1 MPYADGWT
9 KPLRGAIPR
18 IVAAAAACSAQGFQA
33 GTQLWLFATQ
43 QQAADCVAEPGAQAC
58 PEYRAGLGEAT
69 SNFALPVLWPGDA
82 NRAKA
87 LAPTGAQS
95 SAWRDLGRGCDAV
108 AGAPITSLKL
118 AVFGW
123 GGRARSKT
131 ARAQ

>member
-1 MPYADGWT
+1 M
-9 KPLRGAIPR
+9 
-18 IVAAAAACSAQGFQA
+18 AAAAACSAQGFQA
-33 GTQLWLFATQ
+33 GTQLWLFAPQ
-43 QQAADCVAEPGAQAC
+43 QQTADCAAALGVQDSPGS
-58 PEYRAGLGEAT
+58 RAGLGQTAP
-69 SNFALPVLWPGDA
+69 NFALPVLWPGDA

-87 LAPTGAQS
+87 HAPTGAQS
-95 SAWRDLGRGCDAV
+95 SAWRELGRGCDAV